1 MQKLLLLA
9 VLSIFLVIP
18 AVVLGGDIE
27 DGITAYEKKD
37 YKTALNKFKP
47 LAEKGNIS
55 AQFNLGV
62 MYDEGQ
68 EVQMDYKE
76 AVKWYRSAADQGHAQ
91 AQYNLGRMYYQG
103 QGVDPDSVEAYKW
116 LDLSAAR
123 GIKLGRENR
132 AIIEKKM
139 TPREIAEA
147 QKRVKEW
154 IEKHKK

>member
-1 MQKLLLLA
+1 MIILSSLLGTPSVLLA
-9 VLSIFLVIP
+9 
-18 AVVLGGDIE
+18 GDLE
-27 DGITAYEKKD
+27 DGVTAYEKKD
-37 YKTALNKFKP
+37 YKTAHEKFKP
-47 LAEKGNIS
+47 LAEKGNVS

-62 MYDEGQ
+62 IYDEGQ
-68 EVQMDYKE
+68 GVQMDYKE
-76 AVKWYRSAADQGHAQ
+76 AVKWYRLAADQGHAQ

-132 AIIEKKM
+132 DIIEKKM
-139 TPREIAEA
+139 TSREIAEA
-147 QKRVKEW
+147 RKRVKEW